1 MIDENGRT
9 IVKDNARVTIG
20 GIITDKKI
28 KYTKNNQIMAF
39 MNLEDLVGTVEVV
52 VFPQAYEKNS
62 SKLVEE
68 NKVFIEGRVSLED
81 ERDGKLICEKITSF
95 DEIPRNMWIKF
106 PDMKSYVDNEQK
118 LFDTIY
124 NYRGID
130 TITIYIEETR
140 QKKILPSNKNIKAE
154 GEIIEKLGEI
164 FGENNI
170 KVI

>member
-1 MIDENGRT
+1 
-9 IVKDNARVTIG
+9 
-20 GIITDKKI
+20 
-28 KYTKNNQIMAF
+28 
-39 MNLEDLVGTVEVV
+39 
-52 VFPQAYEKNS
+52 
-62 SKLVEE
+62 
-68 NKVFIEGRVSLED
+68 
-81 ERDGKLICEKITSF
+81 
-95 DEIPRNMWIKF
+95 
-106 PDMKSYVDNEQK
+106 MKSYVDNEQK